1 MVPSPAA
8 RAWMTVRAR
17 TGTLAHASLPG
28 LRSGPGRHRA
38 EPWMAAVGQQVRCR
52 PMRGLDEEKV
62 SAWLAEHVEGATPPF
77 EFRLIAGGR
86 SNLTFAADDSAGHHY
101 VVRRPP
107 LGHVLATAHDMAREH
122 RLI

>member
-1 MVPSPAA
+1 
-8 RAWMTVRAR
+8 
-17 TGTLAHASLPG
+17 
-28 LRSGPGRHRA
+28 
-38 EPWMAAVGQQVRCR
+38 MAAVGQQVRCR

-107 LGHVLATAHDMAREH
+107 LGHVLATAHDMAPAHPPLGPVGTTSGPGGPALRP
-122 RLI
+122 RD

>member
-1 MVPSPAA
+1 
-8 RAWMTVRAR
+8 
-17 TGTLAHASLPG
+17 
-28 LRSGPGRHRA
+28 
-38 EPWMAAVGQQVRCR
+38 MAAVGQQVRCR

-86 SNLTFAADDSAGHHY
+86 PNLTFAADDSAGHHY

-122 RLI
+122 PPIAAVGPPAAPAAPAPALCTAEAGDGAPCCVLGFVAGV